1 MDAIVLAAG
10 YGTRLHP
17 LTENK
22 PKPLLEVAGKPIIEH
37 IIAKL
42 NEIETIKKI
51 YIVTNDKFEE
61 NFNEWLH
68 GFDTKKPIDIINDK
82 TKNNDERLVAI
93 GDIDFTIKNKNIDD
107 DIIVVA
113 GDNLFELSLK
123 EVANM
128 FHKKKH
134 NTIVLHDVKDTELA
148 KHYGVVEVKNGLV
161 FHFEE
166 KPVEPKSTLIST
178 GIYLFQKKTI
188 KLIEKYIS
196 QGNNTDKTGDFIA
209 WLHKREDVYT
219 HITDKTW
226 YDIGTLEQL
235 EKANKTFKT

>member
-22 PKPLLEVAGKPIIEH
+22 QKPLLEVAGKPIIEH

-51 YIVTNDKFEE
+51 YIITNDKFEE

-68 GFDTKKPIDIINDK
+68 GFDAKKPIEIINDK

-107 DIIVVA
+107 DNIVVA
-113 GDNLFELSLK
+113 GDNHFDISLK

-128 FHKKKH
+128 FHKKKN
-134 NTIVLHDVKDTELA
+134 NTIV
-148 KHYGVVEVKNGLV
+148 
-161 FHFEE
+161 
-166 KPVEPKSTLIST
+166 
-178 GIYLFQKKTI
+178 
-188 KLIEKYIS
+188 
-196 QGNNTDKTGDFIA
+196 
-209 WLHKREDVYT
+209 
-219 HITDKTW
+219 
-226 YDIGTLEQL
+226 
-235 EKANKTFKT
+235 